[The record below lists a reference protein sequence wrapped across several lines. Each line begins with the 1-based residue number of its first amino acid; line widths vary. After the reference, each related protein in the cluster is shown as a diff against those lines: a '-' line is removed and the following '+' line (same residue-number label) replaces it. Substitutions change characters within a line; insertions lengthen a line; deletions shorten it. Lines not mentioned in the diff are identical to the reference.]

1 MPTHYIMP
9 LMDLGSPPP
18 TKCGNVENVEIYQLF
33 LPFHPQ
39 YGNFHFFFTL
49 NPSSKDSIFQS
60 YYLPCQTRNTF
71 NSSGEFAELSLSER
85 ISPHVGVEIV

>member
-1 MPTHYIMP
+1 MLKMWKSTSYFYPFTHNM
-9 LMDLGSPPP
+9 
-18 TKCGNVENVEIYQLF
+18 EISV
-33 LPFHPQ
+33 
-39 YGNFHFFFTL
+39 FFTL